1 MRVVRAL
8 QGLVAVVSACAALVQ
23 GASYDIKDA
32 RLSVQSFDG
41 SPRVSERYA
50 SKDAVLAKQLV
61 AEPDDVIRFSFTI
74 ADGAGNQVTG
84 NSLPQQVWV
93 VLADATQES
102 AARSFVWPLRVRE
115 SNAGASFNLRMDK
128 LSPEVRQML
137 AEQGPDKV
145 YALTLLVG
153 SFAPSAAE
161 RLDALMLPF
170 LKLEFGTKLLARLA
184 TTLVSAREL
193 AETEDGF
200 RPMRDH
206 FHTFAVEPWQTMPP
220 KIVSLAVAFAI
231 IAGPWLLLVSLW
243 KPTASTRKPTY
254 EEAKLGA
261 SLVVFELQALWYWIG
276 MPFYV
281 LVPLTLFNAYCLLT
295 SARAML
301 ARTFVS

>member
-1 MRVVRAL
+1 
-8 QGLVAVVSACAALVQ
+8 
-23 GASYDIKDA
+23 
-32 RLSVQSFDG
+32 
-41 SPRVSERYA
+41 
-50 SKDAVLAKQLV
+50 
-61 AEPDDVIRFSFTI
+61 
-74 ADGAGNQVTG
+74 
-84 NSLPQQVWV
+84 
-93 VLADATQES
+93 
-102 AARSFVWPLRVRE
+102 
-115 SNAGASFNLRMDK
+115 
-128 LSPEVRQML
+128 ML